1 MKKSMLIT
9 LITINVLALGIGL
22 SIGKLYA
29 RNRFNNAMAEQI
41 NDVNKRDNKMQEVP
55 NKNVDLI
62 DKNKQEND
70 SIKKENEIP
79 KSEEKDKVTQQKE
92 QTKAVDSQKTSEAEV
107 INKQKT
113 IGFYKSKEK
122 KVAYLTFDDGPS
134 KDVTPKVLDILKEND
149 IKATFFVLGS
159 MAKTN
164 PEILKKIYEDGHA
177 IANHSYS
184 HSYKKIYSSEIA
196 VIEEIR
202 DTEAIIKSI
211 LGEEYNN
218 RFFRFPGGS
227 GGRPS
232 EIKRAIVESGY
243 IYIDWNCLTG
253 DAEGKMMS
261 VERQYERFLQTSK
274 NKDSLVI
281 LMHDGRGKHT
291 TPEVLKKVIEYLKI
305 RGYQF
310 EVIK

>member
-9 LITINVLALGIGL
+9 LITIYVLALGIGL

-41 NDVNKRDNKMQEVP
+41 NDVNKRDNKMQEIP

-79 KSEEKDKVTQQKE
+79 KSEEKDKLIQQKE
-92 QTKAVDSQKTSEAEV
+92 QTKAVDSQKTTEAEL
-107 INKQKT
+107 INKKRT
-113 IGFYKSKEK
+113 IGFYKSKGK

-159 MAKTN
+159 MAKAN
-164 PEILKKIYEDGHA
+164 PELLKKIYEDGHA

-184 HSYKKIYSSEIA
+184 HSYKKIYSSEEAMIK
-196 VIEEIR
+196 EIK
-202 DTEAIIKSI
+202 DTESIIKSI
-211 LGEEYNN
+211 LGDEYDN

-227 GGRPS
+227 GGRPI
-232 EIKRAIVESGY
+232 EIKEAIVKNGY
-243 IYIDWNCLTG
+243 TYIDWNCLTG

-261 VERQYERFLQTSK
+261 AEGQYERFLQTSK
-274 NKDSLVI
+274 NKNSLVI

-291 TPEVLKKVIEYLKI
+291 TPDVLKKVIEHLKN